1 MHHSSGQHWILN
13 LWSEARIKP
22 SSSWILVRLL
32 LSQNRNPYAGILNVT
47 KCIYGHRSVRKINS
61 QTTKYKSSGLCL
73 EKRLEQ
79 HNNVTNGQNWIIN
92 NSYFLFVLLIFSR
105 LSTMIAFLIISIF
118 LSEKM
123 RNTYSGHSSL
133 HIGKTGTRSSP
144 KVKFRAS
151 YHFRSRATLGSSGSG
166 PRWWRQS
173 CLPGPTWPHWED
185 LEVGEARRKQNHVRV
200 SHKILEAG
208 CPPSAQRKVP
218 RSQLSRN

>member
-1 MHHSSGQHWILN
+1 MYNYRRLVSKLWYIYKPMQVFYLIFYFFVFLGPHPWHIEVPRLGAESELQLLAYTTATATPDPNCVCNMHHSSGQHWILN

-47 KCIYGHRSVRKINS
+47 KCIYGHRSVRKIKS

-118 LSEKM
+118 
-123 RNTYSGHSSL
+123 
-133 HIGKTGTRSSP
+133 
-144 KVKFRAS
+144 
-151 YHFRSRATLGSSGSG
+151 
-166 PRWWRQS
+166 
-173 CLPGPTWPHWED
+173 
-185 LEVGEARRKQNHVRV
+185 
-200 SHKILEAG
+200 
-208 CPPSAQRKVP
+208 
-218 RSQLSRN
+218 